1 MKTKVFPLLSG
12 VFALLL
18 ATSPIIPLFT
28 QTALAD
34 TGTTQHSRG
43 EGKFTKLNLTD
54 DQKAQLQKIHESTR
68 QQLDGIFTSEQKE
81 QMKTARQDHQ
91 KPDLNL
97 SEDQKEKINAVRTEA
112 KTQIDAILTPE
123 QRQQLKD
130 MNAAKSQKNWQ
141 K

>member
-18 ATSPIIPLFT
+18 ATAPIIPLFT

-34 TGTTQHSRG
+34 TGTTQRSRG
-43 EGKFTKLNLTD
+43 EGKFAKLNLTD
-54 DQKAQLQKIHESTR
+54 DQKTQLQKIHESTR

-81 QMKTARQDHQ
+81 QMKTARQEHQ

-97 SEDQKEKINAVRTEA
+97 TEEQKEKINAVRTEA
-112 KTQIDAILTPE
+112 KTQIDAVLTPE
-123 QRQQLKD
+123 QRQQLKE
-130 MNAAKSQKNWQ
+130 MNAAKLQKNWQ